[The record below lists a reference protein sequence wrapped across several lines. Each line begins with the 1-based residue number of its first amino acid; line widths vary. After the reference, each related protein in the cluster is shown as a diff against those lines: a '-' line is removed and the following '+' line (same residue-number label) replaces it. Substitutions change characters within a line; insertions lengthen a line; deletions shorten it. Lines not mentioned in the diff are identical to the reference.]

1 MAVRDRLREVA
12 VGTTAGVAAAYAHEM
27 WRRRAETEMLD
38 GKPTRLEKM
47 DPATITTDPETFQFK
62 SGGDKH
68 GVTDRLKGVKKW
80 DAVAA
85 GKAMVFEKLD
95 GTRVIADGHQ
105 RHGLA
110 KRLGA
115 EGQHVRMDGYV
126 MREAD
131 GWTPRDVRAY
141 AALKNMQESSGLSLD
156 MAKVMR
162 ERPDLVSADR
172 LPMSDAKVREARAL
186 SNLSDQAFRMVVGGA
201 VKPEHAAA
209 VGDQVKDQARH
220 ADMLAEMQK
229 AKVDSAQH
237 ARLYVQQAMAA
248 PSITQSQSSL
258 FGEETSTRSLLAERA
273 KVLDRALSAL
283 KTDKRI
289 FGLLEREASNIEAA
303 GNKLA
308 HASNVDRANNAGQ
321 LASLVEKLSTTRGTV
336 STMLDRAAAAVANG
350 DAPSKAARSFV
361 KSVGDAMKQGG
372 IGALTGEA
380 PGHMQEHLHPIYRPK
395 EKGTTPEAAEKWG
408 KILDELPVSEK
419 QKARV
424 DRAKQEGQNKLPS
437 RMKRMEDDL
446 FGGPSAKDQIAA
458 KARAQ
463 EAKGRTGDPMNEG
476 LFGSGMKQT
485 DLVEMAKQPAAA
497 ENTYKM
503 KHRPPSSSTLPD
515 GLKWDYAELPRDFAG
530 NRPDLKTSQHQ
541 FGVIKTDRPLTASEM
556 RAFEMEPV
564 GKGPSGWS
572 DSAREAS
579 AEARKAEPRGMDG
592 LTRSERSGKT
602 AAPKVPVIA
611 GNAAEGAPMMERF
624 RSAYEATLAE
634 QVKANPGKYA
644 YGIDK
649 VPQMAQRMT
658 EALAKGQGD
667 TQSPTV
673 KAVTKALGIKP
684 TVDGIKAA
692 LNDQPAPTP
701 RPQKSPLEKAEAAH
715 AKAEADRTRAWKNMQ
730 AGRISGAQ
738 WADISRKAG
747 EAKKAVEALKAAPAQ
762 TAPKFDKK
770 DTFDADFKAEK
781 VVPAAKSSPVSEA
794 ERAGRINRLT
804 NRAAAGGLSGEAAD
818 RYVKENL
825 AKLEALDAKRA
836 GKATDVPTVA
846 PAEKFKGTPIPPA
859 PKSETSAERNAR
871 IAANMPRATTHE
883 DLRKPLLKD
892 KNVKALL
899 KEGVVTKADVKG
911 SRTQRDLM
919 DLVAKTRASRDAD
932 RGLPAQGSGLRGTQ
946 NKANQEAIIKNRKV
960 NAKPASPR
968 AVAAATFKAEL
979 GHEPPKNW
987 PVGKINGTIGNLRGL
1002 YGADAKTVYA
1012 GSVKGASPEVRAAA
1026 DAAHMASVKNG
1037 GPVKPAAPRV
1047 VIDPM
1052 KLGQARLDTA
1062 KAQAAVAKATGSKS
1076 FAAAGLHNAAE
1087 ADKRW
1092 NKVEAAAKSAGVK
1105 DIGEQMKD
1113 VLGTGQPSA
1122 EKPATT
1128 GKGTGRGTGKKALG
1142 LLAPVAIGAAAL
1154 VAANRSAEAGES
1166 KGKQAAA
1173 AGAEV
1178 GNGAGMFAAFAG
1190 GTAIAVKG
1198 LMKAGVTAAKAIPGV
1213 NLAMVAGGA
1222 VHGAATAEK
1231 GERLS
1236 GAAKGAWD
1244 MSLPGMAWNT
1254 GAVFKDAAVST
1265 FARATGPVRLSA
1277 DQQTAYARASERQQ
1291 AMKQAATS
1299 PDSSKKHG
1307 WSNAARIAA
1316 YKKRQQNAGANPANV
1331 PYGGNPANGPAQWAP
1346 SQSQTDVAAAMK
1358 RR

>member
-503 KHRPPSSSTLPD
+503 KHRP
-515 GLKWDYAELPRDFAG
+515 
-530 NRPDLKTSQHQ
+530 
-541 FGVIKTDRPLTASEM
+541 
-556 RAFEMEPV
+556 
-564 GKGPSGWS
+564 
-572 DSAREAS
+572 
-579 AEARKAEPRGMDG
+579 
-592 LTRSERSGKT
+592 
-602 AAPKVPVIA
+602 
-611 GNAAEGAPMMERF
+611 
-624 RSAYEATLAE
+624 
-634 QVKANPGKYA
+634 
-644 YGIDK
+644 
-649 VPQMAQRMT
+649 
-658 EALAKGQGD
+658 
-667 TQSPTV
+667 
-673 KAVTKALGIKP
+673 
-684 TVDGIKAA
+684 
-692 LNDQPAPTP
+692 
-701 RPQKSPLEKAEAAH
+701 
-715 AKAEADRTRAWKNMQ
+715 
-730 AGRISGAQ
+730 
-738 WADISRKAG
+738 
-747 EAKKAVEALKAAPAQ
+747 
-762 TAPKFDKK
+762 
-770 DTFDADFKAEK
+770 
-781 VVPAAKSSPVSEA
+781 
-794 ERAGRINRLT
+794 
-804 NRAAAGGLSGEAAD
+804 
-818 RYVKENL
+818 
-825 AKLEALDAKRA
+825 
-836 GKATDVPTVA
+836 
-846 PAEKFKGTPIPPA
+846 
-859 PKSETSAERNAR
+859 
-871 IAANMPRATTHE
+871 
-883 DLRKPLLKD
+883 
-892 KNVKALL
+892 
-899 KEGVVTKADVKG
+899 
-911 SRTQRDLM
+911 M

-1092 NKVEAAAKSAGVK
+1092 NQVEAAAKSAGVK

-1331 PYGGNPANGPAQWAP
+1331 PYGGNPSNGPAQWAP